1 MGGPGTQETAAES
14 TDPAL
19 APIPCTS
26 TSHDGQP
33 SRETSNIQLDETEEP
48 LSWPASKK
56 WLCTIVVVAMTATI
70 GFCSSIHTA
79 AIADIAKSFNCSRTV
94 ATLGVSTFLLGF
106 ATGPLIFG
114 PLSEVWGRNAIYR
127 SVLLLFVLSNI
138 GCALAPNISALLV
151 FRFLCG
157 FFGSPT
163 VTNSGGSLTDMWPQS
178 HRSVPLA
185 LFTAASFLGPVIA
198 PIVGGFI
205 AQYSQWR
212 WDYWIVAIISGLS
225 YIAMLAVLPE
235 TYTPVLLAKKR
246 ARLAGR
252 QPADSPSPK
261 IDYYTTLTRP
271 WVMLFTEPILFLLSL
286 YMAFCYGILYLD
298 FTAYPIVFSTTRGW
312 PPSLSGLSFLG
323 IGLGMALSTAC
334 SPLINRVHTHYAAKL
349 SSPLSPTSSPPE
361 ARLPHLIPLA
371 PLIPGALFWFART
384 AAPPRHWAQPVAA
397 GVPFGA
403 GVAALFLAVAA
414 YLTDCY
420 GRRYAASAL
429 AAAAVLRSLFG
440 AAFPLFGPAV
450 YGALGVEWA
459 GCVLGFVALGL
470 APLPWVFYVWG
481 PWLRA
486 RSRFYLRAVE
496 EDVEDGRA
504 AG

>member
-14 TDPAL
+14 MDPAL
-19 APIPCTS
+19 APIPRTS

-114 PLSEVWGRNAIYR
+114 PLSEV
-127 SVLLLFVLSNI
+127 
-138 GCALAPNISALLV
+138 
-151 FRFLCG
+151 
-157 FFGSPT
+157 
-163 VTNSGGSLTDMWPQS
+163 
-178 HRSVPLA
+178 
-185 LFTAASFLGPVIA
+185 
-198 PIVGGFI
+198 
-205 AQYSQWR
+205 
-212 WDYWIVAIISGLS
+212 DYWIVAIISGLS

-349 SSPLSPTSSPPE
+349 SSPLSPSSPPE

-384 AAPPRHWAQPVAA
+384 AAPPQHWAQPVAA

-403 GVAALFLAVAA
+403 GVAALFLAIAA

-459 GCVLGFVALGL
+459 GCVLWCFGWRWLTRVFKGVRGVGVGAVAVGILCLG
-470 APLPWVFYVWG
+470 PVVEGEEPVLPQG
-481 PWLRA
+481 
-486 RSRFYLRAVE
+486 
-496 EDVEDGRA
+496 G
-504 AG
+504 